1 MAFGAPR
8 SARAQATATV
18 SAAAS
23 FALIVGS
30 NAPGPGQQEL
40 RYAEQDAAAMTA
52 VLRDVGGY
60 PAANVVTALR
70 PDRAG
75 LLAAVASLRER
86 VQRQTGR
93 GEQAQLLF
101 YYSGH
106 ARADAITLGREEIP
120 LGELRQQI
128 LGLPSTL
135 TIVVID
141 ACQSGAFSRIK
152 GAEATTDFSFNIGGA
167 AGHGGPGGHGVE
179 QRDRAESGVR
189 PAGVVVLHAS
199 SVAGAARRRRR
210 QPGRQGQPGRGLPV
224 HVQPNAGG
232 DRRHRRRGAA
242 RDAGDR
248 AQGQR

>member
-1 MAFGAPR
+1 MYPALAYQPLFVSAIVGLGIIGLPVR
-8 SARAQATATV
+8 PARAQSV
-18 SAAAS
+18 AAPIAS

-70 PDRAG
+70 PDRAV
-75 LLAAVASLRER
+75 LLAAVA
-86 VQRQTGR
+86 V
-93 GEQAQLLF
+93 A
-101 YYSGH
+101 
-106 ARADAITLGREEIP
+106 ARAAAAAYRRGASRRSCSSTIRATRAPTRSRSGREELP

-152 GAEATTDFSFNIGGA
+152 GAEADDRLLVQLGGA
-167 AGHGGPGGHGVE
+167 PQHGGPGG
-179 QRDRAESGVR
+179 RWRRAAPPS
-189 PAGVVVLHAS
+189 
-199 SVAGAARRRRR
+199 
-210 QPGRQGQPGRGLPV
+210 
-224 HVQPNAGG
+224 
-232 DRRHRRRGAA
+232 
-242 RDAGDR
+242 
-248 AQGQR
+248 

>member
-1 MAFGAPR
+1 MLPALRSIPFILLGLAASGAPR
-8 SARAQATATV
+8 SAQA
-18 SAAAS
+18 AAAAPVTAS

-40 RYAEQDAAAMTA
+40 RYAERDAAAMTA

-60 PAANVVTALR
+60 PTANVVTALR

-86 VQRQTGR
+86 VRQHADR
-93 GEQAQLLF
+93 GQQAQLLF

-141 ACQSGAFSRIK
+141 ACQS
-152 GAEATTDFSFNIGGA
+152 
-167 AGHGGPGGHGVE
+167 
-179 QRDRAESGVR
+179 
-189 PAGVVVLHAS
+189 
-199 SVAGAARRRRR
+199 
-210 QPGRQGQPGRGLPV
+210 
-224 HVQPNAGG
+224 
-232 DRRHRRRGAA
+232 
-242 RDAGDR
+242 
-248 AQGQR
+248 